1 MICFQTRARQENSH
15 NVVDLANIQDALH
28 TETGTEQFDKTREF
42 KRVWD
47 LQHIPISNATMEP
60 QEWNVRFKTE
70 YNYKPSVL
78 LSITY
83 ISANYLLN
91 YLLKL
96 DERLNIECNVKNVTT
111 TGFNFTC
118 ISPRD
123 QTNELGLK
131 FQWLSVGN
139 NRKE

>member
-1 MICFQTRARQENSH
+1 MICFQTRARQENSQ

-28 TETGTEQFDKTREF
+28 TETGTEKFDKPWKFIQTPRLHLLF
-42 KRVWD
+42 VPYR
-47 LQHIPISNATMEP
+47 TMEP
-60 QEWNVRFKTE
+60 QEWNVRFKSE
-70 YNYKPSVL
+70 YTYEPSVL

-83 ISANYLLN
+83 ISANTDY
-91 YLLKL
+91 
-96 DERLNIECNVKNVTT
+96 DERFNVECNVKNVTT

-118 ISPRD
+118 ISPGD
-123 QTNELGLK
+123 KPNQLGLR